1 MSQGPAQQQM
11 PPHAHK
17 GHMPGSTEDDEQRQ
31 ANFKL
36 WLWLLIILC
45 LASLGSL
52 WLAPHF
58 IPGL

>member
-1 MSQGPAQQQM
+1 MSEYRDETKDDAQ
-11 PPHAHK
+11 H
-17 GHMPGSTEDDEQRQ
+17 Q

-52 WLAPHF
+52 LLAPHF